1 MKFDST
7 DPVEQFLIE
16 VHGLRD
22 RDGRLAAYRL
32 GEDTEDEIRIARI
45 LVAKIAAMEREACAK
60 VCEDQLA
67 VYLKDGERWL
77 KGKNGNPDV
86 RLKELAPNLEEA
98 WEAEQI
104 LKHGSVVEWITQAH
118 HCAAAIRARGRA

>member
-45 LVAKIAAMEREACAK
+45 LVAKIAAMEREACARI
-60 VCEDQLA
+60 A
-67 VYLKDGERWL
+67 ERSESGL
-77 KGKNGNPDV
+77 
-86 RLKELAPNLEEA
+86 
-98 WEAEQI
+98 
-104 LKHGSVVEWITQAH
+104 
-118 HCAAAIRARGRA
+118 HCAATIRARGTQ

>member
-1 MKFDST
+1 MSFTST

-45 LVAKIAAMEREACAK
+45 LVAKISAMEREACAK
-60 VCEDQLA
+60 LCDEMWTGRGDLGA
-67 VYLKDGERWL
+67 
-77 KGKNGNPDV
+77 
-86 RLKELAPNLEEA
+86 
-98 WEAEQI
+98 I
-104 LKHGSVVEWITQAH
+104 CSS
-118 HCAAAIRARGRA
+118 AIRARGNS